1 MCITKSRGGKN
12 TSGHRYGMPATH
24 WVWSRDYLINTLV
37 LEYSPLRK
45 QGWWT
50 RGRLTSFNLMILR
63 YINESRFIYMNNIPL
78 FEQKREVM
86 YSVLAKHFGVSYF
99 PHCESFALWFW
110 YAYRCVVVVWMVAY
124 SRIHLC
130 EKLLQ
135 FFKCNCTTLD
145 FHQQYINTTG
155 VLCLSLCLIASVLWS
170 FLNWSLWWTLLISFY
185 ICIIYMTLTY
195 CYKNLCTAYSANQDF
210 LFSVISAS
218 PQLYLNHKKNCVCE
232 PFVSDTV
239 YHNSDK

>member
-110 YAYRCVVVVWMVAY
+110 YTYRCVVVVWMVAY

-155 VLCLSLCLIASVLWS
+155 V
-170 FLNWSLWWTLLISFY
+170 
-185 ICIIYMTLTY
+185 
-195 CYKNLCTAYSANQDF
+195 
-210 LFSVISAS
+210 
-218 PQLYLNHKKNCVCE
+218 
-232 PFVSDTV
+232 VS
-239 YHNSDK
+239 